1 MRFPPFPEVPEPLRG
16 GSFALVEMA
25 FLGTEADGASLL
37 EPLRSLRPALD
48 TFAMVPPVGLA
59 ELHMDPREPVPYVL
73 DHQLLGDLP
82 AKAIDELVS
91 VAGAESGS
99 SLLSFELRHTGGALA
114 RSAPGHGA
122 LDTLRGSF
130 ASMGIGL
137 DVDAEM
143 AAANRARMAMIR
155 DALTP
160 HDVGRYSNFTE
171 EQGAV
176 ERFFE
181 PETYRRLQAVKAQYD
196 PENVFR
202 ANHPI
207 SQER

>member
-1 MRFPPFPEVPEPLRG
+1 MR
-16 GSFALVEMA
+16 
-25 FLGTEADGASLL
+25 
-37 EPLRSLRPALD
+37 
-48 TFAMVPPVGLA
+48 
-59 ELHMDPREPVPYVL
+59 
-73 DHQLLGDLP
+73 Q
-82 AKAIDELVS
+82 
-91 VAGAESGS
+91 
-99 SLLSFELRHTGGALA
+99 TGGALA
-114 RSAPGHGA
+114 RSAPAHGA

-155 DALTP
+155 DALAP
-160 HDVGRYSNFTE
+160 YDVGRYSNITE

-207 SQER
+207 PQER